1 MQYFVSIIVEG
12 ITERWVEAEM
22 SWLEVVGAGWNWV
35 EADGAGWRLVHG
47 LVIPFN

>member
-35 EADGAGWRLVHG
+35 EVGARFSNTL
-47 LVIPFN
+47 